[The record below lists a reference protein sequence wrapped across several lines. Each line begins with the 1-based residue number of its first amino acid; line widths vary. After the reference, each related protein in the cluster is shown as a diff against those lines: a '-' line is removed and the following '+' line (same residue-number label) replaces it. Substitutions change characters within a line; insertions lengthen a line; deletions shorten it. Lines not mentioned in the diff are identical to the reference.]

1 MRPLSQSRIAYVNA
15 RLLDPA
21 TGLDTKGAM
30 LVEDGVI
37 SDFGPNLFKSGAPSV
52 DKVIDC
58 QGLCLAPGMVDLRV
72 NVREPGEEH
81 KGTFDSATD
90 AASAG
95 GVTSFVALP
104 DTDPVVDDE
113 AGVRYVARR
122 ARQLKKTKIYSYG
135 AITRNLEG
143 KELTEFGILRDAG
156 AVAFTDATK
165 AVANA
170 GVMRRALS
178 YSTAFDLLLV
188 QHAEEPD
195 LAGSGAMNGGEL
207 ASRLG
212 LPSIPRLS
220 EVMMIERDLRLVEMT
235 GARYHVGNVTTRE
248 SVDVIRRAKR
258 HGLSVTCGTSP
269 HYFALNETA
278 VGDYRTFAKVS
289 PPLREETDR
298 RAIVEALADGTIDC
312 VNSDHAPHDA
322 ESKRLPFAQAAFGII
337 GLETLL
343 PISLELYHNGHM
355 SLLDVIA
362 SLTNKPANL
371 LNLPAGHLKIGAAA
385 DLMIFDPEVPWQI
398 DEGKFL
404 SKSKNTPFDKRP
416 VQGKVMATIV
426 DGRILYRD
434 PSFK

>member
-1 MRPLSQSRIAYVNA
+1 MAQSRIAYMNA

-21 TGLDTKGAM
+21 SGLDATGAV

-37 SDFGPNLFKSGAPSV
+37 ADFGPNLFKSGAPSV
-52 DKVIDC
+52 DKVVDC
-58 QGLCLAPGMVDLRV
+58 KGLCLAPGLVDMRV
-72 NVREPGEEH
+72 QIREPGDEH
-81 KGTFDSATD
+81 KGTYETATD

-95 GVTSFVALP
+95 GVTTMVTLP
-104 DTDPVVDDE
+104 KTDPVIDDE

-122 ARQLKKTKIYSYG
+122 ARQLKRTKIHSYG

-143 KELTEFGILRDAG
+143 KELTEFGMLSEAG

-188 QHAEEPD
+188 QHAEEPS
-195 LAGSGAMNGGEL
+195 LASSGAMNGGEL

-212 LPSIPRLS
+212 LPAIPRLS
-220 EVMMIERDLRLVEMT
+220 EVMMVERDLRLVEMT
-235 GARYHVGNVTTRE
+235 GARYHAANITTRE
-248 SVDVIRRAKR
+248 SIDVIRRAKR
-258 HGLSVTCGTSP
+258 QGLPVTCGTAP

-289 PPLREETDR
+289 PPLRDEMDR
-298 RAIVEALADGTIDC
+298 RAVVEALADGTID
-312 VNSDHAPHDA
+312 VINSDHAPHDA
-322 ESKRLPFAQAAFGII
+322 ESKRLPFNQAAFGIV

-343 PISLELYHNGHM
+343 TISLELYHNGHL
-355 SLLDVIA
+355 SLLDVIGC
-362 SLTNKPANL
+362 LTNKPADL
-371 LNLPAGHLKIGAAA
+371 LKLSGGKLKIGGAA
-385 DLMIFDPEVPWQI
+385 DLVIFDPDLPWQI
-398 DEGKFL
+398 SESDFK

-416 VQGKVMATIV
+416 VQGKVKATIV
-426 DGRILYRD
+426 DGRVLYKD
-434 PSFK
+434 KGFSA